1 MVLKQIMMVGP
12 TNHGLLGHLLET
24 AAAKIKNLVL
34 LAGTSLD
41 LFLETPNVLELVETV
56 PE

>member
-1 MVLKQIMMVGP
+1 MVLKEIMMVGP
-12 TNHGLLGHLLET
+12 TNPGLLGHLLKT

-41 LFLETPNVLELVETV
+41 LFLETPNVLELADTV

>member
-1 MVLKQIMMVGP
+1 MMVGP
-12 TNHGLLGHLLET
+12 TKHGLLEHLLEI